1 MFAIDNKFIKS
12 MPAPVRNRLFR
23 PVGTRLIK
31 TGPRFTAAPTGY
43 VMAHGITDMITTAVT
58 TLAAAIIAFLLGSS
72 LIRSMDWVTLAH
84 EFINDARGAAAYLS
98 TFTFH
103 GAIADIASESAN
115 TLAGIQ
121 HDVQQVG
128 GVLLGLLGE

>member
-1 MFAIDNKFIKS
+1 MFAIDNTFIKS

-31 TGPRFTAAPTGY
+31 TGSRFTAAPTGY
-43 VMAHGITDMITTAVT
+43 VMAHGIADMIATAVT
-58 TLAAAIIAFLLGSS
+58 TLAAAIVVFPLGSS
-72 LIRSMDWVTLAH
+72 LIRSMNWVTLAH
-84 EFINDARGAAAYLS
+84 EFINDARGVAAYLS
-98 TFTFH
+98 AFTFH
-103 GAIADIASESAN
+103 GAIADITREATMMTGS
-115 TLAGIQ
+115 IQ